1 MNARVVPFATPHD
14 WAAQLSGGPD
24 LSSETGAWDTALL
37 RHWTG
42 TSPVMEQP
50 CLDHHYIVQHLGGP
64 KHVERRGDGPMRSAA
79 ITNGALTIVP
89 AGTQFKW
96 NTRGPIEFAH
106 LYISPAL
113 LARSAARF
121 DKAHEISLIDRI
133 GVVDPLLMS
142 LFGTM
147 LEEIRAP
154 SMQGPLYLDSLLD
167 VFMLRLVTTQCNL
180 RLRPSKARETLSPIR
195 VKRVTEFVEAHLHAP
210 LRIGDLAR
218 VCGASDF
225 HFCRAFRNSIGESP
239 YQYVV
244 RRRIERA
251 RHMLIQTD
259 SPLEAVARACGFK
272 NVASFSKSFTRVLGT
287 TPHRIRDRMH
297 RG

>member
-1 MNARVVPFATPHD
+1 MNARVVPFATPYD

-147 LEEIRAP
+147 LEP
-154 SMQGPLYLDSLLD
+154 G
-167 VFMLRLVTTQCNL
+167 
-180 RLRPSKARETLSPIR
+180 KHSPR
-195 VKRVTEFVEAHLHAP
+195 F
-210 LRIGDLAR
+210 
-218 VCGASDF
+218 ASSGSP
-225 HFCRAFRNSIGESP
+225 NSS
-239 YQYVV
+239 
-244 RRRIERA
+244 RRISTPRFESGISPGSAAPATFISVERFGTPSA
-251 RHMLIQTD
+251 
-259 SPLEAVARACGFK
+259 SP
-272 NVASFSKSFTRVLGT
+272 
-287 TPHRIRDRMH
+287 RINMW
-297 RG
+297 

>member
-1 MNARVVPFATPHD
+1 MLE
-14 WAAQLSGGPD
+14 QL
-24 LSSETGAWDTALL
+24 
-37 RHWTG
+37 
-42 TSPVMEQP
+42 

-89 AGTQFKW
+89 AGTQFRW

-133 GVVDPLLMS
+133 GVADPLLMS

-154 SMQGPLYLDSLLD
+154 SMQEPLYLDSLLN

-195 VKRVTEFVEAHLHAP
+195 VKRSP
-210 LRIGDLAR
+210 
-218 VCGASDF
+218 
-225 HFCRAFRNSIGESP
+225 NSS
-239 YQYVV
+239 
-244 RRRIERA
+244 RRICMPRFESGISPRSAAPATFISVERFGTPSA
-251 RHMLIQTD
+251 
-259 SPLEAVARACGFK
+259 SPHK
-272 NVASFSKSFTRVLGT
+272 NMR
-287 TPHRIRDRMH
+287 
-297 RG
+297 